1 MMKTIMLFVLLLI
14 VDCHFASVTGQE
26 ARIVFYNVENLY
38 DIEDDPVTRDEEF
51 LPGGDKDWNSH
62 RYYDKIIKIY
72 KTFVAIGKGDM
83 PAVIGLCEVENRQVL
98 DRLVYDTPLSAA
110 DYRIIHR
117 ESQDARGVDVGFLYR
132 PDIFAPDTTEWLTV
146 PLSSGEST
154 REIMHVRGRLWGK
167 DTVDIY
173 VNHWPSRFG
182 GAGSSVSK
190 RLAAAATL
198 AASVKSVLKRNKN
211 ANIVAMGDYNDEPGD
226 ESLQSINKILEN
238 DSQKNDY
245 KLINISEDNQF
256 PRNKGTIKH
265 QGVWSIFDQV
275 LVSPALVSG
284 TNGLEIRSENAEIF
298 TGEFLLETD
307 ESHSGVKPYRT
318 YTGPGYHGGFS
329 DHLPVSIVVG
339 RQ

>member
-1 MMKTIMLFVLLLI
+1 MKTVVLFVLLLFFS
-14 VDCHFASVTGQE
+14 CHFASVRGQE

-51 LPGGDKDWNSH
+51 LPGGSKDWNSR
-62 RYYDKIIKIY
+62 RYHDKIIKIY
-72 KTFVAIGKGDM
+72 KTIVAIGKGDL

-98 DRLVYDTPLSAA
+98 DRLVFDTPLSAA
-110 DYRIIHR
+110 NYRIIHR
-117 ESQDARGVDVGFLYR
+117 DSQDARGVDVGFLYR

-182 GAGSSVSK
+182 GAGSSVPK

-198 AASVKSVLKRNKN
+198 ASSVKVVLQRNKD
-211 ANIVAMGDYNDEPGD
+211 ANILAMGDFNDEPGD
-226 ESLQSINKILEN
+226 ESILSINKILEN
-238 DSQKNDY
+238 NSQCVNY
-245 KLINISEDNQF
+245 KLVNISDDGQF
-256 PRNKGTIKH
+256 PRTTGTIKH
-265 QGVWSIFDQV
+265 QGIWSIFDQV
-275 LVSPALVSG
+275 LVSPALVLG
-284 TNGLEIRSENAEIF
+284 TNGLAIRSGNAEIF
-298 TGEFLLETD
+298 TGEFLLEAD

-339 RQ
+339 RK